1 MKMMPQHTVR
11 TFDVE
16 LDDLS
21 GKIAEMGRLVQK
33 QVAGSMTALAKRDI
47 EIARDV
53 AANRDTVDALHRE
66 IQESGIV
73 TIARRQPVAGDLREI
88 VGASRIAHDLEHIGD
103 LAENVAKRV
112 IKAEDKVQLSDVVLG
127 VEHMGELVLGQLSQV
142 IDSYIHRDAAK
153 ALEVWRKDAQIDSV
167 YNSLFRELLTYMM
180 EDPHR
185 ISYCTHLLLSIKNIE
200 RMGDHAT
207 NVAESVYYIIEG
219 CAFPEERSRG
229 DTTEIAAV
237 QLTADPESASSATDE
252 REAPWPQ

>member
-1 MKMMPQHTVR
+1 MTTMAQHTVR

-21 GKIAEMGRLVQK
+21 RKIVEMGRLVQK
-33 QVAGSMTALAKRDI
+33 QVAGSIIALAKRDV

-53 AANRDTVDALHRE
+53 AASRHTVDALHRE

-73 TIARRQPVAGDLREI
+73 TIARRQPVASDLREI

-112 IKAEDKVQLSDVVLG
+112 MKAQDKVQLNEVVLG
-127 VEHMGELVLGQLSQV
+127 VERMGELALGQLSRV
-142 IDSYIHRDAAK
+142 IDSYMHRDAAN
-153 ALEVWRKDAQIDSV
+153 ALEVWRNDAQIDSV

-180 EDPHR
+180 EDPHS

-207 NVAESVYYIIEG
+207 NVAESVHYIVEG
-219 CAFPEERSRG
+219 REFPEERSRG
-229 DTTEIAAV
+229 DTTPIAAV
-237 QLTADPESASSATDE
+237 PVAADPESGLIRDE
-252 REAPWPQ
+252 